1 MSDISNL
8 INSPVNLLINLQK
21 KHWMRKLF
29 VYLLLFLKNVTAQ
42 KRKNRKEKEEVK
54 EEISIEII
62 EDLENTDLH
71 EVLDSFKN
79 TLKKIIGKK
88 IT

>member
-1 MSDISNL
+1 
-8 INSPVNLLINLQK
+8 
-21 KHWMRKLF
+21 MRKLF
-29 VYLLLFLKNVTAQ
+29 VFLLLFLKNVTAQ

-62 EDLENTDLH
+62 EDLENSDLH

>member
-8 INSPVNLLINLQK
+8 IDSPVNLLINLQK

-29 VYLLLFLKNVTAQ
+29 VFLLLFLKNVTAQ

-62 EDLENTDLH
+62 EDLENSDLH

>member
-1 MSDISNL
+1 
-8 INSPVNLLINLQK
+8 
-21 KHWMRKLF
+21 MRKLF
-29 VYLLLFLKNVTAQ
+29 VFLLLFFKNVTAQ

-62 EDLENTDLH
+62 EDLENSDIH
-71 EVLDSFKN
+71 EVLNSFKN
-79 TLKKIIGKK
+79 TLEKIIGKK

>member
-1 MSDISNL
+1 
-8 INSPVNLLINLQK
+8 
-21 KHWMRKLF
+21 MRKLF
-29 VYLLLFLKNVTAQ
+29 VFLLLFFKNVTAQ